1 MLVCVDL
8 EDLRVA
14 LRRDRC
20 RVNMQLFEESTE
32 RLLLLQ
38 GDLLMGHQGVVY
50 FLKHLVAKWF

>member
-20 RVNMQLFEESTE
+20 RVNMQLVEQSTE

-38 GDLLMGHQGVVY
+38 GDLLMGH
-50 FLKHLVAKWF
+50 